1 MTTPLLTR
9 PGVEVPEAPPAPA
22 ASALRLLRDQELMD
36 LQRELAAVRRRV
48 DASSAAVAGELA
60 RRSARDLG
68 YRGLAQSQGDRTP
81 ENLVARLAG
90 VSAPEARTMVS
101 IGELLATGEREGGPA
116 WLEPVSAAV
125 TAGEVSV
132 GAAAA
137 IRTGLGDPGDGVDA
151 DALRRAAERLAR
163 EAAQLPPELVARRAR
178 QVRDAL
184 DADGV
189 QARERGLRSRRYLR
203 LFRQDDG
210 MTRISGLLDP
220 ESAALVT
227 DALDRVTAPRRGGVR
242 FVDPTEK
249 ERAERIAADP
259 RTTDQLAHDAF
270 VEMIRLAAGV
280 DDGAIFGVRS
290 PAVRV
295 HVRAC
300 DLSTGKGAAHLEG
313 QTSAISIATVE
324 RIACQAGSIPI
335 LFGRDGTVLDLG
347 RAHRFFSAAQRIALA
362 ARDGG
367 CRLPGCSRPPS
378 WCEAHHVQQFSRGG
392 KTDIADGILL
402 CRHHHMWL
410 HDTGRTI
417 ERRGC
422 EYWLRTAGSGQPPV
436 RLESKNPLAAGPPG
450 G

>member
-1 MTTPLLTR
+1 
-9 PGVEVPEAPPAPA
+9 VEVPEAPPAPA
-22 ASALRLLRDQELMD
+22 AGALRLLRDQELMD

-90 VSAPEARTMVS
+90 VSVPEARTMVS
-101 IGELLATGEREGGPA
+101 VGEVLATGEREDGPA

-125 TAGEVSV
+125 TAGELSV

-137 IRTGLGDPGDGVDA
+137 IRTGLGEPGDGVGA
-151 DALRRAAERLAR
+151 DALRRAAESLAR

-178 QVRDAL
+178 QMRDAL

-189 QARERGLRSRRYLR
+189 QARELALRGRRYLR

-227 DALDRVTAPRRGGVR
+227 DAFDRVTAPRRGGVR
-242 FVDPTEK
+242 FVNLAEQ
-249 ERAERIAADP
+249 ERADRIVADP

-270 VEMIRLAAGV
+270 VEMIRLAIGV
-280 DDGAIFGVRS
+280 DDGAIFGVKS

-295 HVRAC
+295 HVRAR
-300 DLSTGKGAAHLEG
+300 DLSIGRGAAHLEG
-313 QTSAISIATVE
+313 QTSAISIATVA

-335 LFGRDGTVLDLG
+335 LFDGDGSILNLG
-347 RAHRFFSAAQRIALA
+347 RTERLFSAAQRIALA

-367 CRLPGCSRPPS
+367 CRIPGCSRPPS
-378 WCEAHHVQQFSRGG
+378 WCEAHHIQQFSRGG

-410 HDTGRTI
+410 HDTGRYI
-417 ERRGC
+417 ERRGA
-422 EYWLRTAGSGQPPV
+422 EYWLHAPGPGESPV
-436 RLESKNPLAAGPPG
+436 RLPSKHPLATSPPG